1 MLNGVS
7 VVLFAFREES
17 GNYYESIRKSKQ
29 WEGGRLLV
37 ISLMKV
43 NTIEDINYGLLN
55 RGEFMEDLNLR
66 GKDWKGG
73 Y

>member
-1 MLNGVS
+1 MEVERN
-7 VVLFAFREES
+7 
-17 GNYYESIRKSKQ
+17 
-29 WEGGRLLV
+29 
-37 ISLMKV
+37 
-43 NTIEDINYGLLN
+43 EDINYGLLN